1 MKKKSQLPDKAS
13 VCCGAAR
20 HVGGLA
26 KTCTRLCSALQLLL
40 ALQGLKQSKPG
51 LLEKHYSRKKELQM
65 IFLGKSSSLE
75 Q

>member
-1 MKKKSQLPDKAS
+1 MKKKSELPDNAP
-13 VCCGAAR
+13 VCCGAAW

-26 KTCTRLCSALQLLL
+26 KTCTRHCSAWQRLL
-40 ALQGLKQSKPG
+40 ALEGLKQSKPG

-75 Q
+75 